1 MPQLEFFLLW
11 PVLMATLPWSI
22 NTTWACSQLVGG
34 WVLPMWG
41 KQFGQEPLVN
51 ANTAA
56 VLELCLDSFFLVEPC
71 HICRSI
77 PQPQKVATSESFID
91 LRCCLHTSA
100 VLEPS
105 LTYIFCHEWSL
116 SQGIPLPYPATG
128 GYLATAV
135 LLFGLFQSQSH
146 QAPSN

>member
-1 MPQLEFFLLW
+1 
-11 PVLMATLPWSI
+11 
-22 NTTWACSQLVGG
+22 
-34 WVLPMWG
+34 MWG

-135 LLFGLFQSQSH
+135 LLFGLFQSQRCHRVTKLLRISTYSRCVWDSVCTAYWCIGLISRAKI
-146 QAPSN
+146 QAP